1 MKKIFTLLSAAL
13 IGGAVCSA
21 QVTIGGTSYTNLN
34 DAVAAA
40 AEGDVIMINEDITI
54 NNRVNLTG
62 VDNLTVKAAD
72 GVTVNCRVKNTLA
85 FLVKKT
91 ATLENLNMVYVE
103 ADASNQGLIE
113 CSTGAGKLTIKNCTV
128 SDFKTT
134 SAQGVVSVKGGG
146 HANFNGFAVNTTTVP
161 EGRGEVFFGTSGSTL
176 SGNSTASIF
185 LEKNL
190 NVTANADFAPDQV
203 VNIYIDGYRTEGSTV
218 VSGTE
223 DAAKFHLVSD
233 VFKLKASNG
242 NLIAADINDVAAA
255 TIGSV
260 EYDSFDA
267 ALAAVQEGET
277 IIVNKNL
284 DFSGRVNFQKE
295 FAFTVQGANSDITFS
310 SNTGNKSLSFL
321 VNQPLTLKD
330 LTLVWTG
337 GENVSSFVECSGAA
351 GNLTLDNVTISG
363 VNTTSSQGV
372 IALKNKGVAALNNV
386 TFAGC
391 IVPEG
396 RGEVFIG
403 QSGSTFSGNTN
414 ASIFIE
420 KSLSF
425 NGADFAP
432 AAPVKLYL
440 DAARTVGS
448 DVVLGTTE
456 MSNFELQGT
465 TFRLDV
471 KDGNIIAVEYGL
483 SGVEEV
489 EAADAAAAVYYNVN
503 GVAVDAANL
512 VPGLYI
518 RVQGGKAAK
527 VAINN

>member
-21 QVTIGGTSYTNLN
+21 QVTIGETSYANLN

-54 NNRVNLTG
+54 NNRVNLTD

-72 GVTVNCRVKNTLA
+72 GVTVNCLVKNKLA

-128 SDFKTT
+128 SDFNTT
-134 SAQGVVSVKGGG
+134 SNQGVVSVKGGG

-203 VNIYIDGYRTEGSTV
+203 VNIYIDGGRTEGSTV

-233 VFKLKASNG
+233 IFKLKASNG

-363 VNTTSSQGV
+363 VNTTSNQGV
-372 IALKNKGVAALNNV
+372 IALKNKGVATLNNV

-465 TFRLDV
+465 TFSLDV
-471 KDGNIIAVEYGL
+471 KDGNIIAVEYGQ

-518 RVQGGKAAK
+518 RVQGAKATK
-527 VAINN
+527 ILVK